1 MGKHLLYLPTDRVSD
16 AVVDSAAYCLQGPYM
31 WSLYRVQYGLPERL
45 VALLFVTGFVSE
57 GVASPLV
64 GAWADQYGRRK
75 LCLAFCVISTFT
87 CILTFLPNLPT
98 LILGRL
104 CGGISAAILYT
115 AFEPWLVSSA
125 SSMGQ
130 SSEDLSTI
138 ISHATL
144 VNGFVASGA
153 GIISNKLVATTID
166 FTSPLVVSGF
176 LLVLG
181 FFVILKTWSENYGD
195 GGRSTTTVLSQ
206 TGRLRQA
213 WRLVCED
220 PALLTVG
227 LTQTCFEGSMY
238 FFAFIWVPS
247 LQEVSRLNDLLP
259 LGYIFASFMVSIT
272 TGSILYNTIVAR
284 SKIKGIYSSL
294 TFHAKFS
301 SVICAVSALTFAIC
315 VASSYEDWRYLA
327 FLVFEICVGMYFPVQ
342 GMLRGML
349 ISKDYQATV
358 VSLFRLP
365 LSMFVVISLMAGVS
379 PTRQTVLSACAVLLG
394 LSSLMTGVFLVYRPT
409 NVDRDHPTKMP
420 QSQTLGYTHTSTRY
434 QTIIR

>member
-1 MGKHLLYLPTDRVSD
+1 MNS
-16 AVVDSAAYCLQGPYM
+16 
-31 WSLYRVQYGLPERL
+31 
-45 VALLFVTGFVSE
+45 
-57 GVASPLV
+57 
-64 GAWADQYGRRK
+64 GRRK

-181 FFVILKTWSENYGD
+181 FLVILKTWSENYGD

-213 WRLVCED
+213 WRLVCE
-220 PALLTVG
+220 G
-227 LTQTCFEGSMY
+227 
-238 FFAFIWVPS
+238 
-247 LQEVSRLNDLLP
+247 
-259 LGYIFASFMVSIT
+259 
-272 TGSILYNTIVAR
+272 
-284 SKIKGIYSSL
+284 
-294 TFHAKFS
+294 
-301 SVICAVSALTFAIC
+301 
-315 VASSYEDWRYLA
+315 
-327 FLVFEICVGMYFPVQ
+327 
-342 GMLRGML
+342 
-349 ISKDYQATV
+349 
-358 VSLFRLP
+358 
-365 LSMFVVISLMAGVS
+365 MFVEIFVI
-379 PTRQTVLSACAVLLG
+379 
-394 LSSLMTGVFLVYRPT
+394 
-409 NVDRDHPTKMP
+409 
-420 QSQTLGYTHTSTRY
+420 
-434 QTIIR
+434 